1 MYWTKNQ
8 IPELRSKSGKEFK
21 QLLEQAKRGNR
32 RFSAAYL
39 FLSSIL
45 PIAFV
50 SGKIVDTYATDII
63 IALLMTALIAA
74 PLYYGVYLVMLNWF
88 VVPELRGE

>member
-8 IPELRSKSGKEFK
+8 IPELRSKSDKEFK
-21 QLLEQAKRGNR
+21 QLLREAKRGNR
-32 RFSAAYL
+32 RFSANYL

-45 PIAFV
+45 PIVFV
-50 SGKIVDTYATDII
+50 SGKIVDTYAPDLLTAII
-63 IALLMTALIAA
+63 LTALIAA